1 MTSALTHEIEISVDA
16 EYQAEF
22 SNPKGGVFLFSYHIR
37 ISNHSEYTVQLLN
50 RHWHIYDSNG
60 VHRQVDGEGVVG
72 QQPVLEPGEN
82 HYYSSACNL
91 ETDMGKMLGT
101 YDFVRLVDGH
111 KFSVTI
117 PEFKMVSP
125 FRLN

>member
-1 MTSALTHEIEISVDA
+1 M
-16 EYQAEF
+16 
-22 SNPKGGVFLFSYHIR
+22 
-37 ISNHSEYTVQLLN
+37 QLLN

-72 QQPVLEPGEN
+72 QQPVLEPGES

-101 YDFVRLVDGH
+101 YDFVRLVDEH
-111 KFSVTI
+111 KFSVII
-117 PEFKMVSP
+117 PEFKMVTP